1 MVVFPPIFVVDIKI
15 ILVYNSVAPLKPF
28 VFNNSIKNE
37 KFILL
42 KNDEVT
48 VNELIEQNEKND
60 WAEWNEQNW

>member
-1 MVVFPPIFVVDIKI
+1 MVVFPPIFVADAKI
-15 ILVYNSVAPLKPF
+15 IHGYNLAAPLKPF
-28 VFNNSIKNE
+28 RFNNSIKNE

>member
-1 MVVFPPIFVVDIKI
+1 MCQSANLFWKQQFKMLVVFPPIFVVDTKI

-42 KNDEVT
+42 KNDEVI
-48 VNELIEQNEKND
+48 VNELI
-60 WAEWNEQNW
+60 